1 MIFTS
6 PMKYEDSLFEYAK
19 KIKLKI
25 TKIGNVGST
34 SKNPGLFDEKHME
47 FKASYYTF
55 KHFK

>member
-1 MIFTS
+1 
-6 PMKYEDSLFEYAK
+6 MKFEDKLNEYAK

-34 SKNPGLFDEKHME
+34 SKNPRLFDEKQEE
-47 FKASYYTF
+47 FKASCYTF